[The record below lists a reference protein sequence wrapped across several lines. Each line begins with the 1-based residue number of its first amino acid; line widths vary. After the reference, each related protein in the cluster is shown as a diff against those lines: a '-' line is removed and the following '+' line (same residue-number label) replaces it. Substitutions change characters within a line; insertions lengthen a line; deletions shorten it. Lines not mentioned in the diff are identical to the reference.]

1 MPRRSRGPYLW
12 LRPARPERSEA
23 AVWLIRDGRRQIS
36 TGFGVDDIAEAEGKL
51 ADHIKA
57 KYAPERRERPLSE
70 IRVADVIAIYAADV
84 APGKANPRKIVERGE
99 RLLAH
104 FGNMRLDQITGAEC
118 RAYAAWRAGKGRSNK
133 GKGGGARRDL
143 EDLRAAII
151 HHQKEGLHRGI
162 VRVVLPE
169 QGVARQ
175 RWMTRDEAAKLLWT
189 CWRTREIQRGQ
200 PTDKYPLR
208 HLCRFLILG
217 LYTGSR
223 PGAVLTASWDRG
235 IGRSFIDLDRMVFH
249 RHRDGAVE
257 TNKRQPTVRISPRLA
272 AHLRRWKEID
282 GKRGYVVTFAGERIL
297 SVKTALASAVE
308 KSGIDGGVTAY
319 TLRHSAG
326 SWLVNKGL
334 PTRKVADFLGTSEEM
349 VIRHY
354 GHLAPDYQDEAA
366 DAIGRR

>member
-1 MPRRSRGPYLW
+1 MPRQSRGPFLW

-23 AVWLIRDGRRQIS
+23 AVWLIKDGKRQLS
-36 TGFGVDDIAEAEGKL
+36 TGFGPRARAQAEERL
-51 ADHIKA
+51 AGYIQS
-57 KYAPERRERPLSE
+57 KYAPERRERPLHE
-70 IRVADVIAIYAADV
+70 IKVADVIAIYLADV
-84 APGKANPRKIVERGE
+84 VPGQANPSKAGERAE

-104 FGNMRLDQITGAEC
+104 FGKMTLDQVTGAEC
-118 RAYAAWRAGKGRSNK
+118 RAYAAWRKGKGRSNK

-175 RWMTRDEAAKLLWT
+175 RWLTRDEAAQLLWT
-189 CWRTREIQRGQ
+189 CWRTREMQRGKQ
-200 PTDKYPLR
+200 TDKYPLR

-223 PGAVLTASWDRG
+223 PGAVLTAAWDRG
-235 IGRSFIDLDRMVFH
+235 IGRSFIDLDRLVFH
-249 RHRDGAVE
+249 RHVDGAVE
-257 TNKRQPTVRISPRLA
+257 TNKRQPTVKISPRLA
-272 AHLRRWKEID
+272 AHLRRWKRADSE
-282 GKRGYVVTFAGERIL
+282 RGYVVAFAGAKVL
-297 SVKTALASAVE
+297 SVKTALATAVA
-308 KSGIDGGVTAY
+308 KSGVDSGVTAY

-326 SWLVNKGL
+326 SWLVNKGI
-334 PTRKVADFLGTSEEM
+334 PTRKVADFLGTSEQM
-349 VIRHY
+349 VIKHY

-366 DAIGRR
+366 HAIGRR